1 MKIPIRNLFYLL
13 SYVWD
18 VDWEMEWSAINAE
31 KSGDAL
37 NLLAKIL
44 TISTD
49 RIIRRG
55 LDRGYK
61 DVSEEMFGVRG
72 RIDIANTIKRNG
84 FANAKLTCNFEELD
98 YSVLHNQIIKTTL
111 VNLSHVNG
119 LNKDLREE
127 ILDLTH
133 RLKAIESI
141 ELNQNIFSKV
151 RFHSNIRG
159 YRLPI
164 SVCKM
169 IYDQLLPSETVGRYE
184 FVNMTDEKLFRI
196 FEKFILEFY
205 KKHLKQ
211 TIYTHIKKER
221 LGWQETAY
229 EGGIEDF
236 LPSLETDVSLF
247 NETSKLVIECK
258 FYESALQTRTIGN
271 LNIRSTFISTHINQL
286 FVYLKNLE
294 MKDKNTLSGLLI
306 YPENGEK
313 VDATYNMHGNKVSI
327 KTINLDS
334 SPQEINDAMLACLEP
349 FKDVAINKHEV

>member
-1 MKIPIRNLFYLL
+1 
-13 SYVWD
+13 
-18 VDWEMEWSAINAE
+18 MEWSAINAE

-196 FEKFILEFY
+196 FEKFIL
-205 KKHLKQ
+205 
-211 TIYTHIKKER
+211 
-221 LGWQETAY
+221 
-229 EGGIEDF
+229 
-236 LPSLETDVSLF
+236 
-247 NETSKLVIECK
+247 
-258 FYESALQTRTIGN
+258 
-271 LNIRSTFISTHINQL
+271 
-286 FVYLKNLE
+286 
-294 MKDKNTLSGLLI
+294 
-306 YPENGEK
+306 
-313 VDATYNMHGNKVSI
+313 
-327 KTINLDS
+327 
-334 SPQEINDAMLACLEP
+334 
-349 FKDVAINKHEV
+349 

>member
-18 VDWEMEWSAINAE
+18 VDGEMEWSAIEAN

-37 NLLAKIL
+37 NLLTRIL

-61 DVSEEMFGVRG
+61 DVSEEMYGVRG

-84 FANAKLTCNFEELD
+84 FANTRLTCNYEELD

-119 LNKDLREE
+119 LDKGLREE
-127 ILDLTH
+127 VLDLVH
-133 RLKAIESI
+133 RLKDIEPM
-141 ELNQNIFSKV
+141 ELNQNVFSKV

-169 IYDQLLPSETVGRYE
+169 IYDQLLPSENAGRYE

-196 FEKFILEFY
+196 FEKFIFNFY
-205 KKHLKQ
+205 KKHLDH

-221 LGWQETAY
+221 LGWQETDF

-236 LPSLETDVSLF
+236 LPTMETDVSLS
-247 NETSKLVIECK
+247 NATSKLVVECK
-258 FYESALQTRTIGN
+258 FYESAIQSRSMGD
-271 LNIRSTFISTHINQL
+271 LNIKGTFISNHLYQL
-286 FVYLKNLE
+286 FAYIKNLE
-294 MKDKNTLSGLLI
+294 IKDKSILSGLLV

-313 VDATYNMHGNKVSI
+313 VDANYNMQGHKVSI
-327 KTINLDS
+327 KTINLDLT
-334 SPQEINDAMLACLEP
+334 PQEINDQMLACLIP
-349 FKDVAINKHEV
+349 FQKLAIN